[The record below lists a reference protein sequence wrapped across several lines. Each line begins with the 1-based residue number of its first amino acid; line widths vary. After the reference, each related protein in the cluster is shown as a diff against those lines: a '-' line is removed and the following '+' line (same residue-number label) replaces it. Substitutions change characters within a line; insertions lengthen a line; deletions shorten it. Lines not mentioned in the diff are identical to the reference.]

1 VRRNVAARKALAA
14 VAALLLATH
23 GGSPRSAAGAADD
36 GPRIGPCPVFPATNA
51 WNTDISHA
59 PVDPHSAQYL
69 ASMQAASHRIT
80 LDFPSP
86 VGGVPYDVMA
96 ARPSDFHTVDYTVYG
111 AESDRVPFPIP
122 AHPHIQ
128 ANGDHHL
135 IVVDT
140 AACML
145 YELWLTKIDAAG
157 VHAGCGARFDLR
169 SNAERPDG
177 WTSADA
183 AGLAIFP
190 GLVKYDETATGTIR
204 HALRFTVGATAA
216 AHRPPAR
223 HQAPRNPVAWSP
235 PMGLRLRL
243 KASYDISALTGR
255 NRTIARALQTYGM
268 ILADN
273 GGEFAISGAPDPRW
287 DSASLDPLREIPASA
302 FEVIAAQ

>member
-1 VRRNVAARKALAA
+1 MLRKAFAIVAAVVLAA
-14 VAALLLATH
+14 GAGSARGAAD
-23 GGSPRSAAGAADD
+23 AADD
-36 GPRIGPCPVFPATNA
+36 GPRIGPCPVFPANNA

-59 PVDPHSAQYL
+59 PVDPHSAQFL
-69 ASMQAASHRIT
+69 ASMQAASHHIG

-86 VGGVPYDVMA
+86 LGGIPYNVMA
-96 ARPSDFHTVDYTVYG
+96 AKPSDFRSVDYTLYG

-122 AHPHIQ
+122 ANPRIE
-128 ANGDHHL
+128 ASGDHHL
-135 IVVDT
+135 LVVDT

-216 AHRPPAR
+216 AYRPPAR
-223 HQAPRNPVAWSP
+223 HKAPRNPVAWSP

-243 KASYDISALTGR
+243 KASYDIRALGGA

-273 GGEFAISGAPDPRW
+273 GGEFSITGAPDPRW
-287 DSASLDPLREIPASA
+287 DSAALDPLREIPASA
-302 FEVIAAQ
+302 FEVVAAQ